1 MLLLFGLINSLG
13 DSDESREEYSRAKFI
28 QACTASQ
35 CVELQESQA
44 SPRTGPHQPTAAALV
59 RLGAEAQQ
67 FGFNQAFGVSDGWKF
82 SNSSPGRNRGFCP
95 GRCS

>member
-13 DSDESREEYSRAKFI
+13 DSDESCEEYSRAKFI

-44 SPRTGPHQPTAAALV
+44 SPRTGPHQPTAAAL
-59 RLGAEAQQ
+59 LGAEAQQ
-67 FGFNQAFGVSDGWKF
+67 FGFNQAFDVSEGWKF
-82 SNSSPGRNRGFCP
+82 SNSSPGRNGESCP